1 MLECSLGRD
10 SELDVRFLLFLG
22 KCAEETDLLL
32 AGWLPLVVRF
42 KCALKVRLDV
52 HIEGLWL

>member
-1 MLECSLGRD
+1 MLECSLSRD

-32 AGWLPLVVRF
+32 AGWLPLVV
-42 KCALKVRLDV
+42 
-52 HIEGLWL
+52 